1 MHLPGVQEAL
11 GRRRPALDH
20 QVAVGLARAHRAGDV
35 HAPHALEH
43 EGGHVEVDRDLLP
56 LRQDRVL
63 EVELP
68 LVPLED
74 AEDDLADLGL
84 HRPPQLVRRQGAH
97 LHEHAAL
104 SAPLGQRAD
113 RGLVLVRGDLALAQQ
128 HLAEAVARQV
138 ARPEDDAPAPEIEG
152 LSRAA
157 GGERQDAGRARGV
170 ELVQEVRKRQA
181 GEAAPQTAGDGERL
195 EALGGWAA
203 HQRGGRRSWILG
215 GCPTGVKDR
224 GQGRQGRPTTPAPP
238 GSGRLR
244 LTPV

>member
-1 MHLPGVQEAL
+1 M
-11 GRRRPALDH
+11 
-20 QVAVGLARAHRAGDV
+20 ARAHGAREV

-43 EGGHVEVDRDLLP
+43 EGGHVEVDGDLLP
-56 LRQDRVL
+56 LRQHRVL

-84 HRPPQLVRRQGAH
+84 HRPPQLVRGQGTH

-104 SAPLGQRAD
+104 ATPLGQRAD
-113 RGLVLVRGDLALAQQ
+113 RGLVLVRGDLPLAQQ

-138 ARPEDDAPAPEIEG
+138 ARPEDDAPALEVEG

-170 ELVQEVRKRQA
+170 ELVQEVGKPQA
-181 GEAAPQTAGDGERL
+181 REVAPQTARHGERL
-195 EALGGWAA
+195 EALRGWGA
-203 HQRGGRRSWILG
+203 HRRGGRRSWILG
-215 GCPTGVKDR
+215 GCPTGVKDGVAIR
-224 GQGRQGRPTTPAPP
+224 SGSAHCGAPP
-238 GSGRLR
+238 ESGRLR